1 MKRLLVIR
9 FGALG
14 DLVHVSPSF
23 QAVKRAYPD
32 TEIHL
37 LTAPGLRKLAE
48 LLPGVDRIWTWEKKQ
63 GWAALFKLAVE
74 LRQTGVDG
82 VVNLHPSFK
91 SLLITSL
98 LWPARSAVYRKEKL
112 KEKGAAQ
119 RPIPRRHATADFYQP
134 FMRLLGLPDVP
145 ELKPCLQLPESG
157 FAGSQKQAGQRW
169 IGIIPGVGGKRSNRA
184 WEPDAYVE
192 LIQALLIAQ
201 PALRILLV
209 GGPDERLLAERLLTR
224 LVDGTERVENHCGR
238 HDIPGTVALLAQCDL
253 VIGGDTGPIHLAAA
267 TGVPV
272 LGLYGPTSLT
282 RTGPVALRASQM
294 LTPPPEL
301 ACWPCELAD
310 CPYTGDEHLAC
321 MRRIAVETVT
331 EAALTQSVYIL
342 VR

>member
-1 MKRLLVIR
+1 MRRLLVIR

-23 QAVKRAYPD
+23 QAVKRAHPE

-74 LRQTGVDG
+74 FRQMGVDG

-98 LWPARSAVYRKEKL
+98 LWPARSAVYHKEKL
-112 KEKGAAQ
+112 KEKGAVQ
-119 RPIPRRHATADFYQP
+119 RSIPRRHATADFYQP
-134 FMRLLGLPDVP
+134 FMRLLGLPN
-145 ELKPCLQLPESG
+145 EQNFKPCLRSQEYRSV
-157 FAGSQKQAGQRW
+157 GSQKQAHERW
-169 IGIIPGVGGKRSNRA
+169 VGIIPGVGGKRSNRA
-184 WEPDAYVE
+184 WEPDAYVA

-201 PALRILLV
+201 PDLRILLV
-209 GGPDERLLAERLLTR
+209 GGPDESLLAERLLTR
-224 LVDGTERVENHCGR
+224 LLDGAERVENHCGR
-238 HDIPGTVALLAQCDL
+238 HDIPGTAALLAQCDL

-267 TGVPV
+267 TGVPL
-272 LGLYGPTSLT
+272 LGLYGPTSLA
-282 RTGPVALRASQM
+282 RTGPVALGKSRM

-310 CPYTGDEHLAC
+310 CPYTGEEHLAC
-321 MRRIAVETVT
+321 MRRIDVETVT
-331 EAALTQSVYIL
+331 EAALTL
-342 VR
+342 LKD